1 MIDFATHYENLFFIY
16 KNTLFDVVTRSG
28 IATLSIVKE
37 KNLFKEEIK
46 QQRD

>member
-1 MIDFATHYENLFFIY
+1 MRDFGTHCEKLFFIY

-37 KNLFKEEIK
+37 KHLFKEEIK
-46 QQRD
+46 WQSD